1 MSEILAMMKWAL
13 VFLVVALAVG
23 VNMPDNILARYGF
36 ESSALT
42 VALAAVALTGMI
54 AYRKLS
60 LVIFMILLV
69 VGANLPERA
78 MFGYSIDRDVLLA
91 TLIALIV
98 IPFVQRQL
106 ED

>member
-1 MSEILAMMKWAL
+1 MLKWIL
-13 VFLVVALAVG
+13 VFLVVMLAVG
-23 VNMPDNILARYGF
+23 INMPDNMLARYGL
-36 ESSALT
+36 ESSFLT

-54 AYRKLS
+54 AYRNLG
-60 LVIFMILLV
+60 LVFAMLLLV
-69 VGANLPERA
+69 VGANLPEGA
-78 MFGYSIDRDVLLA
+78 LFGYQVDREVVLA